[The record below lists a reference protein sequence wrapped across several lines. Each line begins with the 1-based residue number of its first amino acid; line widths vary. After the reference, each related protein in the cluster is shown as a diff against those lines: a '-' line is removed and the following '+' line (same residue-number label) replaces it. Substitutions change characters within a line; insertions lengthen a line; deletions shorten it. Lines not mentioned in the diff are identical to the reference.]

1 MALKIRLTRGGTKK
15 RPFYRIVAADS
26 RSPRDGRFIEK
37 LGTYNPMVPK
47 DHAERVTLKK
57 ERIEY
62 WLSVGAKPS
71 DRVARFLGQAEIIPV
86 PPVANNPKKSQPK
99 PKTVAR
105 RLEKEEALKVAMEA
119 AKEAEKAAKEAAREA
134 REAAKAAAAAK
145 EDEAPPAEEAPA
157 EEAPPAQAEKS
168 EPSDESGKKDE
179 G

>member
-15 RPFYRIVAADS
+15 RPYYRIVAADS

-62 WLSVGAKPS
+62 WLSVGAQPS
-71 DRVARFLGQAEIIPV
+71 DRVARFLGQEGMIPV
-86 PPVANNPKKSQPK
+86 PPISDNPKKSQPK

-105 RLEKEEALKVAMEA
+105 RMEKEEAI
-119 AKEAEKAAKEAAREA
+119 KAAKEAARQAAETA
-134 REAAKAAAAAK
+134 KEEAKAAREEAKAAEAAAK
-145 EDEAPPAEEAPA
+145 EEAKAAEEAAKEAPA
-157 EEAPPAQAEKS
+157 EAAET
-168 EPSDESGKKDE
+168 SDEPEKKDE
-179 G
+179 A